1 MAKYKA
7 LIKFKGI
14 KEERIFEPDEEID
27 MTVKRAEEINKAIE
41 KSRNQTALE
50 RIEDGK

>member
-7 LIKFKGI
+7 LIKFNGL
-14 KEERIFEPDEEID
+14 KENKTFEPNEEID

-41 KSRNQTALE
+41 KSHNKTALE

>member
-14 KEERIFEPDEEID
+14 KEERIFEPNEEID
-27 MTVKRAEEINKAIE
+27 MTVKRADEINKVIE
-41 KSRNQTALE
+41 ESHNKLALE
-50 RIEDGK
+50 RIEDSK

>member
-14 KEERIFEPDEEID
+14 KEECTFEPNEEID

-41 KSRNQTALE
+41 KSHNKLALE

>member
-1 MAKYKA
+1 MAKYKS

-14 KEERIFEPDEEID
+14 KEERIFEPNEEIE
-27 MTVKRAEEINKAIE
+27 MTVRRAEEINKAIE
-41 KSRNQTALE
+41 KSHNKTALE

>member
-1 MAKYKA
+1 MAKYKS
-7 LIKFKGI
+7 LIRFKGI
-14 KEERIFEPDEEID
+14 KEERIFEPNEEIE

-41 KSRNQTALE
+41 KSHNKTALE

>member
-1 MAKYKA
+1 MAKYKS

-27 MTVKRAEEINKAIE
+27 MTVKRADEINKAIE
-41 KSRNQTALE
+41 ESHQKTALE

>member
-7 LIKFKGI
+7 LIKFKGL
-14 KEERIFEPDEEID
+14 KENKTFEPNEEID

-41 KSRNQTALE
+41 KSHSVKALE

>member
-1 MAKYKA
+1 MAKFKA

-14 KEERIFEPDEEID
+14 KEERIFEADEEIE

-41 KSRNQTALE
+41 ESHNQTALE

>member
-7 LIKFKGI
+7 LIRFKGR
-14 KEERIFEPDEEID
+14 KEERIFERNEEIE

-41 KSRNQTALE
+41 KSNNETALE

>member
-1 MAKYKA
+1 MAKFKA
-7 LIKFKGI
+7 LIKFKGL
-14 KEERIFEPDEEID
+14 KEKKTFEPNEEID

-41 KSRNQTALE
+41 KSHKKIALE

>member
-1 MAKYKA
+1 MAKYKS

-14 KEERIFEPDEEID
+14 KEERIFEQNEEID

-41 KSRNQTALE
+41 KSHNKTALE

>member
-1 MAKYKA
+1 MAKYKS

-41 KSRNQTALE
+41 ASHNKIALE

>member
-7 LIKFKGI
+7 LIRFKGL
-14 KEERIFEPDEEID
+14 KEERIFERNEEIE
-27 MTVKRAEEINKAIE
+27 MTVKRADEINKAIE
-41 KSRNQTALE
+41 ESYKKIALE

>member
-1 MAKYKA
+1 MAKYKS

-14 KEERIFEPDEEID
+14 KEERIFEANEEID

-41 KSRNQTALE
+41 KSHNQTALE

>member
-7 LIKFKGI
+7 LIKFNGL
-14 KEERIFEPDEEID
+14 KENKTFEPNEEVD

-41 KSRNQTALE
+41 KSHNKLALE

>member
-1 MAKYKA
+1 MAKFKA
-7 LIKFKGI
+7 LIRFKGI
-14 KEERIFEPDEEID
+14 KEERTFEPDEEIE

-41 KSRNQTALE
+41 ASHNKTALE

>member
-14 KEERIFEPDEEID
+14 KEERTFEPNEEIE
-27 MTVKRAEEINKAIE
+27 MTVKRADEINKAIE
-41 KSRNQTALE
+41 ESHKKTALE

>member
-7 LIKFKGI
+7 LIRFKGI
-14 KEERIFEPDEEID
+14 KEARTFEPNEEID

-41 KSRNQTALE
+41 ESHNKLALE

>member
-1 MAKYKA
+1 MAKYKT
-7 LIKFKGI
+7 LIRFKGI
-14 KEERIFEPDEEID
+14 KEERMFEPNEEVE

-41 KSRNQTALE
+41 KSHNKTALE

>member
-14 KEERIFEPDEEID
+14 KEERTFEPNEEID
-27 MTVKRAEEINKAIE
+27 MTVKRAEEINKAIG
-41 KSRNQTALE
+41 KSHNQTALE

>member
-1 MAKYKA
+1 MAKYQA
-7 LIKFKGI
+7 LIRFKGI
-14 KEERIFEPDEEID
+14 KEERIFEPDEEIE

-41 KSRNQTALE
+41 VSHNQKALE

>member
-1 MAKYKA
+1 MAKFKA
-7 LIKFKGI
+7 LIRFKGI
-14 KEERIFEPDEEID
+14 KEERIFEANEEIE

-41 KSRNQTALE
+41 ASHNKTALE

>member
-1 MAKYKA
+1 MAKYKS
-7 LIKFKGI
+7 LIRFKGI
-14 KEERIFEPDEEID
+14 KEERTFEPNEEID

-41 KSRNQTALE
+41 KSHNKTALE

>member
-1 MAKYKA
+1 MAKYKT
-7 LIKFKGI
+7 LIRFKGI
-14 KEERIFEPDEEID
+14 KEERTFEPNEEIE

-41 KSRNQTALE
+41 KSHNKLALE

>member
-14 KEERIFEPDEEID
+14 KEERIFEANEEIE

-41 KSRNQTALE
+41 KSHNQTALE
-50 RIEDGK
+50 RIEEAK

>member
-1 MAKYKA
+1 MAKFKS

-14 KEERIFEPDEEID
+14 KEERIFEPNEEIE

-41 KSRNQTALE
+41 ESQNKTALE

>member
-7 LIKFKGI
+7 LIKFKGL
-14 KEERIFEPDEEID
+14 KEERIFEPDEEIE

-41 KSRNQTALE
+41 ESHKKIALE

>member
-1 MAKYKA
+1 MAKYKS

-14 KEERIFEPDEEID
+14 KEERTFEPNEEIE
-27 MTVKRAEEINKAIE
+27 MTVKRADEINKVIE
-41 KSRNQTALE
+41 ESHKQTALE

>member
-7 LIKFKGI
+7 LIKFNGL
-14 KEERIFEPDEEID
+14 KENKTFEPNEEID

-41 KSRNQTALE
+41 KSHNQTALE

>member
-1 MAKYKA
+1 MAKYKS

-14 KEERIFEPDEEID
+14 KEERIFEPNEEID

-41 KSRNQTALE
+41 KSHNKTALE

>member
-1 MAKYKA
+1 MAKYKS

-14 KEERIFEPDEEID
+14 KEERIFEPNEEIE
-27 MTVKRAEEINKAIE
+27 MTVRRAEEINKAIE
-41 KSRNQTALE
+41 KSHNKTVLE